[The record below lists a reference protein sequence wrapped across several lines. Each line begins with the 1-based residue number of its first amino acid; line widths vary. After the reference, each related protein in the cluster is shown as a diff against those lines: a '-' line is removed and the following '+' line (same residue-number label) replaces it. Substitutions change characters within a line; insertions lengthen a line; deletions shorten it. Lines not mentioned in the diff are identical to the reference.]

1 MDVLALTAIWGE
13 VWRGA
18 LAVFLAVVG
27 LSLAYLLVRLG
38 GTVARLSALIAGAEK
53 EILPVI
59 NKVGGSVDRVNGQLD
74 KVDKITDSAVDAADS
89 VDTAIR
95 AVSMAITKPVQKVS
109 GLAAGLSF
117 GAADFKSKRD
127 WRHAVQAGKEAAARR
142 EDELS
147 EELSDASGSA

>member
-1 MDVLALTAIWGE
+1 MLAAASIWGE
-13 VWRGA
+13 LWRGA
-18 LAVFLAVVG
+18 LAVFLLAVG
-27 LSLAYLLVRLG
+27 LSTAYLLVRLG
-38 GTVARLSALIAGAEK
+38 GTVARLTSFVAGAEQ

-109 GLAAGLSF
+109 GLATGLSY
-117 GAADFKSKRD
+117 GAADFKSKRG
-127 WRHAVQAGKEAAARR
+127 WRHAVQAGKDAAARR
-142 EDELS
+142 EQELADELR
-147 EELSDASGSA
+147 DAGSV